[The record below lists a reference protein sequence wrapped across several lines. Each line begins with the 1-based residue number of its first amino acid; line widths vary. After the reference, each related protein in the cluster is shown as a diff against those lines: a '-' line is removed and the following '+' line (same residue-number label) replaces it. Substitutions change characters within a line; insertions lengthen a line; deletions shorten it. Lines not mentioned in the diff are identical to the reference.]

1 MVDFPLLF
9 WTGLGR
15 CQSAS
20 ASNRGWKCFGGKAL
34 EEARDSGQPTV
45 QQFARPVQLQ
55 CQSTADPPQ
64 NKPGLLEEGWNTQR
78 HRQHLD
84 QRQRLSWQWMDR
96 RPASGNDEGGRAE
109 LEEEDGEGY
118 E

>member
-64 NKPGLLEEGWNTQR
+64 NKPGLLEEGWNTVNIWINGNAC
-78 HRQHLD
+78 LGSGWTAD
-84 QRQRLSWQWMDR
+84 LLLEMMKGGELS
-96 RPASGNDEGGRAE
+96 
-109 LEEEDGEGY
+109 
-118 E
+118 